1 MSTSNSKRKLGR
13 REVPFLG
20 SLLEKLPYTRLPTKR
35 IVMRRLMFITET
47 NSASL
52 LSINDAI
59 TMVRGEIKDVW
70 SYAGYEDI
78 LKDDSNINKSIKVR
92 ASLIL

>member
-1 MSTSNSKRKLGR
+1 
-13 REVPFLG
+13 
-20 SLLEKLPYTRLPTKR
+20 
-35 IVMRRLMFITET
+35 MRRLMFITET